1 MPAAPALDIV
11 KQLIGFDTTS
21 RHSNRELIDFARSIL
36 EGAGARVR
44 LTEDATG
51 TKANLFATLGPE
63 TDGGIV
69 LSGHTDVVPV
79 DGQNWSSD
87 PFTAEIRDGRL
98 YGRGSADMKGFV
110 GTALSLVP
118 SFAAAP
124 LKRPLHFAFSYDEEI
139 GCVGVRSLLADLRE
153 QEIKPALAVIGEPTS
168 MRVVGA
174 HKSGAVME
182 TTALG
187 REHHSSAPARGA
199 NAVMMAGEFI
209 AALAAYGEELKR
221 DRDDYFDP
229 PYTTVQATMISGG
242 TAVNIL
248 AGEASVVWDCRALP
262 DRDRS
267 VYLKQVQA
275 RADEILARYR
285 QEAPRAT
292 FRTDMRVSF
301 PGLVRDLNSPAVQLA
316 CRLTG
321 DNDVHAVSY
330 GTEAGLFQAAGIAA
344 VVCGPGSIHD
354 AHRADEFIELD
365 QLDACD
371 AFIRRIA
378 QEACS

>member
-1 MPAAPALDIV
+1 
-11 KQLIGFDTTS
+11 
-21 RHSNRELIDFARSIL
+21 
-36 EGAGARVR
+36 
-44 LTEDATG
+44 
-51 TKANLFATLGPE
+51 
-63 TDGGIV
+63 
-69 LSGHTDVVPV
+69 
-79 DGQNWSSD
+79 
-87 PFTAEIRDGRL
+87 
-98 YGRGSADMKGFV
+98 
-110 GTALSLVP
+110 
-118 SFAAAP
+118 
-124 LKRPLHFAFSYDEEI
+124 
-139 GCVGVRSLLADLRE
+139 
-153 QEIKPALAVIGEPTS
+153 
-168 MRVVGA
+168 
-174 HKSGAVME
+174 
-182 TTALG
+182 
-187 REHHSSAPARGA
+187 
-199 NAVMMAGEFI
+199 MAGEFI

-248 AGEASVVWDCRALP
+248 AREARVVWDCRGLP
-262 DRDRS
+262 ERDRS

-275 RADEILARYR
+275 RAEEILARYR
-285 QEAPRAT
+285 QGAPRAT

-378 QEACS
+378 QEACR